1 MLAHIL
7 LHICKQSQY
16 DGLFG
21 LFPEM
26 QMSIIGDRAM
36 QSVAVVSTLLV
47 FQQSSV
53 HEFIQ
58 LAGSTRRYAKCC
70 FFRKTLRFGWKDR
83 ERIEC
88 LTCLRGQEVVTD
100 FDDGRE

>member
-7 LHICKQSQY
+7 LHVCKQPQY

-26 QMSIIGDRAM
+26 QMTMIGDRAM
-36 QSVAVVSTLLV
+36 QSVALIGTLLV
-47 FQQSSV
+47 FQQSRV

-58 LAGSTRRYAKCC
+58 LAGSTRRNAKCR
-70 FFRKTLRFGWKDR
+70 FFRKTLRFVWQDR
-83 ERIEC
+83 ERIEY
-88 LTCLRGQEVVTD
+88 LTSLNGQERDIGLVN
-100 FDDGRE
+100 G